1 MVMVPQLANASP
13 TGRRASKRKA
23 KEEVE
28 RRASKGR
35 KIRCDS
41 KESIEGDLLVIS
53 MEHADFV
60 VIL

>member
-1 MVMVPQLANASP
+1 MVMVPQLANAPP

-35 KIRCDS
+35 KIRWGRLERRLERVDR
-41 KESIEGDLLVIS
+41 G
-53 MEHADFV
+53 
-60 VIL
+60 